1 MGDPD
6 VQGLI
11 QENLRK
17 TITSS
22 PMDATGSWNFKRQG
36 IEPIREK
43 TGGRGRSR
51 KRATLYNSLSSYHNK
66 FLRLL
71 TDEYTHEVSFNIFSS
86 NGLEMIYFLTFFF
99 CRRRMKY

>member
-71 TDEYTHEVSFNIFSS
+71 TDEYTHEVSFNIVFVKWLGNDLFS
-86 NGLEMIYFLTFFF
+86 YFLF